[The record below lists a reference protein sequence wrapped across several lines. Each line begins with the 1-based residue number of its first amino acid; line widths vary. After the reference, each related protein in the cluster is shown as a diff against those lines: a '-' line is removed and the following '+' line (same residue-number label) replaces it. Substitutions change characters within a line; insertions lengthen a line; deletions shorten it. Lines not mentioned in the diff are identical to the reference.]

1 MLNKRT
7 LFLMLAILLGMSGCG
22 AGDKEQHVIKFS
34 LNNTVI
40 ENTSIKQGVEAK
52 IFRNKNN
59 QIYGFEI
66 NGTTNYAEDGYDIIA
81 AGISMVVLNTINSLD
96 KLSKDKFED
105 ELSDGYARCIV
116 MNLKKGQG
124 TKESEVL
131 LESLKIGLESIEDSY
146 GSEYLKVI
154 EIMDK

>member
-1 MLNKRT
+1 MKNIRGI
-7 LFLMLAILLGMSGCG
+7 FLVLVILLGMSGCSG
-22 AGDKEQHVIKFS
+22 GKEQKVIKFS
-34 LNNTVI
+34 LNDSVKN
-40 ENTSIKQGVEAK
+40 NTSVKQGVEAK
-52 IFRNKNN
+52 IFRNKNK

-81 AGISMVVLNTINSLD
+81 AGISMIVINTINSLD
-96 KLSKDKFED
+96 RLSNDQFED
-105 ELSDGYARCIV
+105 EVGIGYAKCIV

-154 EIMDK
+154 EIID

>member
-1 MLNKRT
+1 MINIRA
-7 LFLMLAILLGMSGCG
+7 LFLLLVILLGMSGCSE
-22 AGDKEQHVIKFS
+22 DKEQKAIKFS
-34 LNNTVI
+34 LNNSI
-40 ENTSIKQGVEAK
+40 KENASIKQGVEAK
-52 IFRNKNN
+52 IFRNKYK

-81 AGISMVVLNTINSLD
+81 AGISMIVINTINSID
-96 KLSKDKFED
+96 RLSKDKFED
-105 ELSDGYARCIV
+105 ELGNGYAKCIV
-116 MNLKKGQG
+116 TNLKKGQG

-154 EIMDK
+154 EVMD